1 MTAKWCNLQF
11 DKMVLLFPQYLIL
24 IFSEYI
30 YIYIYILERL
40 AEGSLFHRRILWC
53 FVSTHIPIPQRIRC
67 LTVRTDCFY
76 QQHSHQSQLLHSSLM
91 LPSRITIE
99 AGQWTGYIVW
109 VWKYFKILVWNFKK
123 IEVSEFRY
131 HFQYLLDM
139 VLLVWSLL
147 LLYMLSLFWWF
158 SHERY
163 SNWPNLTS
171 PN

>member
-1 MTAKWCNLQF
+1 
-11 DKMVLLFPQYLIL
+11 MVQPSIRQDGITISSVLDSHFFRLYI
-24 IFSEYI
+24 YI

-99 AGQWTGYIVW
+99 AGQ
-109 VWKYFKILVWNFKK
+109 
-123 IEVSEFRY
+123 
-131 HFQYLLDM
+131 
-139 VLLVWSLL
+139 
-147 LLYMLSLFWWF
+147 
-158 SHERY
+158 
-163 SNWPNLTS
+163 
-171 PN
+171 